1 MLYPF
6 PMRTTQSPDARIRVG
21 RAVLVPFIAAI
32 CLFGSAG
39 VASAQSDP
47 YTTPPPRGPS
57 VDVPTSEVVFTPRT
71 PARAQPVQRGRSLP
85 VTGGDV
91 IGLVVIGGGAVALG
105 GVLLAS
111 RRRPALR

>member
-1 MLYPF
+1 MLASF
-6 PMRTTQSPDARIRVG
+6 LV
-21 RAVLVPFIAAI
+21 AV
-32 CLFGSAG
+32 CLFASAG

-57 VDVPTSEVVFTPRT
+57 VDVPASEVVFTPRS
-71 PARAQPVQRGRSLP
+71 PAVRTQAVRSQPVQRGGSLP

-91 IGLVVIGGGAVALG
+91 IGLVVLGGGAVALG